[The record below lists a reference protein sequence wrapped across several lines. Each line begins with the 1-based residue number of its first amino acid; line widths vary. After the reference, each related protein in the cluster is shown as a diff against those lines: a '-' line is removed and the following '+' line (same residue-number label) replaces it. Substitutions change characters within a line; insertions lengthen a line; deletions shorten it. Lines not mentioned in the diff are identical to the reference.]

1 MRLGLSGLLLLLV
14 GEAALAT
21 PAWPDLEAMA
31 AARKSHPF
39 PNIAVPSNATMP
51 RMPDPGIPP
60 SLDLRRLTKPAEL
73 STQQASSEAPTLL
86 VFVTLALPRASLERL
101 IAQAEQARAVVLL
114 RGLHAKSMRETLKTI
129 EGLRGQHQIRIE
141 IDPESFT
148 RYQISTAPSVVL
160 LLTARSMQCQEG
172 TAPQESYLK
181 VAGDVS
187 LDYAL
192 ERMQRLRPTAG
203 PQISPLLARL
213 APR

>member
-1 MRLGLSGLLLLLV
+1 
-14 GEAALAT
+14 
-21 PAWPDLEAMA
+21 
-31 AARKSHPF
+31 
-39 PNIAVPSNATMP
+39 MP
-51 RMPDPGIPP
+51 RLPAIVSPP
-60 SLDLRRLTKPAEL
+60 ALDLRRLTNPTEL
-73 STQQASSEAPTLL
+73 SEQQASAEAPTLL

-101 IAQAEQARAVVLL
+101 LAQAEQARAVVLL
-114 RGLHAKSMRETLKTI
+114 RGLHARSMRETLKMI

-160 LLTARSMQCQEG
+160 LLTARSMQCQAG
-172 TAPQESYLK
+172 AAPQETYLK

-192 ERMQRLRPTAG
+192 ERMQRLRPTAS

-213 APR
+213 APK